1 MDGEDLVGI
10 GGYRGDDETALRRQ
24 LVKAFSMG
32 GGGRF
37 NGSKYNI
44 GAKEFMREV
53 KRPERAMWKGAH
65 KIEIGG

>member
-1 MDGEDLVGI
+1 VDGEDLVGI
-10 GGYRGDDETALRRQ
+10 GGYRGDDEAALRKQSVR
-24 LVKAFSMG
+24 AFSM

-44 GAKEFMREV
+44 GAKEFIREV
-53 KRPERAMWKGAH
+53 KRLERAMWKGAR

>member
-1 MDGEDLVGI
+1 MDGEDLVRV
-10 GGYRGDDETALRRQ
+10 GGYRGDDEAALRRPSAR
-24 LVKAFSMG
+24 AFSM

-44 GAKEFMREV
+44 GAKECMREV
-53 KRPERAMWKGAH
+53 KSLERAMWKGAR